1 MSEVKRFCPHCGA
14 KLRDDAQYC
23 QQCGYKVP
31 MVSPDDRLSS
41 NRTHQEAND
50 QGRSFMHEN
59 LKMVYE
65 RSAVAHFLQRNKTI
79 IDPMVAWLPW
89 ILFVFLAIGLLIGI
103 DEITYIAFVLLM
115 VDIGVQI
122 HKNKALLKKSF
133 LGKWVGNA
141 QYASGKEQ
149 ILAEIKNNQANSEYG
164 RGKETGKTSYVAHY
178 TMRIREFLTMLT
190 LCVVVGSI
198 YFGDFVT
205 AGVSFWNKRGG
216 IDLSA
221 LLSTGGYLD
230 GDLNQL
236 KIVLTIL
243 PVLGLLFIV
252 LPNLFLKMIGLLA
265 VFATDGLIGYIIYT
279 IDQYMN
285 DGNQSVLMSFQFGP
299 SAIVMG
305 VAAAI
310 ATLFAISCLFSSS
323 VRH

>member
-1 MSEVKRFCPHCGA
+1 MSGVKGFCPHCGA

-31 MVSPDDRLSS
+31 TVSPDDRLSS
-41 NRTHQEAND
+41 NKTHREADDQE
-50 QGRSFMHEN
+50 QGFMHEN
-59 LKMVYE
+59 LKTVYK
-65 RSAVAHFLQRNKTI
+65 RSAVANFIQRNKTI
-79 IDPMVAWLPW
+79 IDPIVAWLLW
-89 ILFVFLAIGLLIGI
+89 ILLAFLTIGLLIGI
-103 DEITYIAFVLLM
+103 DEITAIAFVLLM
-115 VDIGVQI
+115 VDIGVQVW
-122 HKNKALLKKSF
+122 KNKALLKKTF

-141 QYASGKEQ
+141 QYSSGKEQ
-149 ILAEIKNNQANSEYG
+149 ILAETKNNQANSEYG
-164 RGKETGKTSYVAHY
+164 RGKETDKTSHVAHY
-178 TMRIREFLTMLT
+178 TIRVREFLAMLT

-198 YFGDFVT
+198 YFGDFVR

-216 IDLSA
+216 IDLSV

-252 LPNLFLKMIGLLA
+252 LPNLFLKMIGLLT
-265 VFATDGLIGYIIYT
+265 VFATDGLIGYIVYT

-285 DGNQSVLMSFQFGP
+285 EGNQSVLMSFQFGP

-305 VAAAI
+305 AAAAI
-310 ATLFAISCLFSSS
+310 ATLFAISCLFPSS